1 MSANIYSKRGHEK
14 AFHVRLRQVRERVL
28 IAAAPLFLCLI
39 PADAIWALVERRNG
53 DYEADAMILARDC
66 SSVMEF

>member
-1 MSANIYSKRGHEK
+1 VRKRENIYSRRGHEE
-14 AFHVRLRQVRERVL
+14 ALRVRLRQVRGSSHS
-28 IAAAPLFLCLI
+28 LI

-53 DYEADAMILARDC
+53 DYEADAILARDC

>member
-1 MSANIYSKRGHEK
+1 MKIFTVGVMERLFSA
-14 AFHVRLRQVRERVL
+14 RLRQVRERVL
-28 IAAAPLFLCLI
+28 VGGSLI

-53 DYEADAMILARDC
+53 DYEADAILARDC